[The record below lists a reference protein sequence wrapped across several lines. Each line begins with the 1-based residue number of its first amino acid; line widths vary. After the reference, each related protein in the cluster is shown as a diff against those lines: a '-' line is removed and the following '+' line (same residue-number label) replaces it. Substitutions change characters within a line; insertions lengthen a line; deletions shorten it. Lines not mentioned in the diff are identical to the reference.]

1 MSEQLHILYKDKR
14 ELDFANDTI
23 KSYLEKIE

>member
-14 ELDFANDTI
+14 ELNLANDTI
-23 KSYLEKIE
+23 QAYLEKIE